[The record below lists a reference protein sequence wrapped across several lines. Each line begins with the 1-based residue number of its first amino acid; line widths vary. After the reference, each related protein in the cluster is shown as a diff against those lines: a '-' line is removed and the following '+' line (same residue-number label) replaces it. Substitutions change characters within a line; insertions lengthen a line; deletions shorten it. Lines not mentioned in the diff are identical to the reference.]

1 LTSIRQRTLTL
12 ILGLVIVGLLIL
24 TMANVHDSNHE
35 IAEVYDAQ
43 LATNARLLQGVMRM
57 PLARQEHA
65 QLYQAFNQALGQAV
79 PRVDGHPYESK
90 IAFQVW
96 DLQGNLLVHTPS
108 APTLTHAPQYTGFSD
123 IDDLGKHQ
131 WRTFVLK
138 DEQHNLLIWVG
149 ERDDVR
155 SDLVNRIV
163 RHTVLPNLIG
173 SLLLMAA
180 IWLAIGWGLKP
191 LANLAAILRGR
202 HPGSLE
208 PLQLAPLPSELEPM
222 QAALNRLLG
231 QIQDVLSRERRFI
244 ADAAHEM
251 RTPLAV
257 LRVHAQN
264 VLEAHNE
271 AQRRESLN
279 YLIVGVD
286 RTTRLVNQLLTIA
299 RLEPN
304 AGLPNTTRTDLVK
317 VVRDSLVQLTPW
329 VLSRGLEL
337 SFECSEQA
345 YVVKTEVSAI
355 DIALQNLV
363 TNAVNFSPS
372 GGQITVTLR
381 FSGKRFQLA
390 VTDQGPGIDEAER
403 ERLFERF
410 YSRANDQG
418 VGLGLTIVQAVAVR
432 LDGEIR
438 LENVSPHGLHAVM
451 DIPLHAHA
459 NDPGTPAGV

>member
-1 LTSIRQRTLTL
+1 MTSIRRRTLTL
-12 ILGLVIVGLLIL
+12 IIGLVLIGLTIL
-24 TMANVHDSNHE
+24 TLTNVHDSNHE

-65 QLYQAFNQALGQAV
+65 QLYQAFNQALSQAD
-79 PRVDGHPYESK
+79 PKVDGHPYESK

-96 DLQGNLLVHTPS
+96 DLHGNLLVHTPS
-108 APTLTHAPQYTGFSD
+108 APTLTHAPTYTGFSD
-123 IDDLGKHQ
+123 INDLGKHQ

-138 DEQHNLLIWVG
+138 DETHNLLIWVG

-191 LANLAAILRGR
+191 LADLAATLRGR

-231 QIQDVLSRERRFI
+231 QIQEVLSRERRFI

-264 VLEAHNE
+264 VLEAQND

-279 YLIVGVD
+279 YLVVGVD

-299 RLEPN
+299 RLEPGTN
-304 AGLPNTTRTDLVK
+304 PIKTQLGDLVAS
-317 VVRDSLVQLTPW
+317 VRESLAQLTPW
-329 VLSRGLEL
+329 VLSRGVEL
-337 SFECSEQA
+337 SFECNEQTHLLDTDFA
-345 YVVKTEVSAI
+345 AI
-355 DIALQNLV
+355 DIALQNLI
-363 TNAVNFSPS
+363 TNAVNFSPAN
-372 GGQITVTLR
+372 GQINVI
-381 FSGKRFQLA
+381 LA
-390 VTDQGPGIDEAER
+390 VKNDGFELSVEDQGPGISESDR

-410 YSRANDQG
+410 YSKGNDHG
-418 VGLGLTIVQAVAVR
+418 VGLGLAIVKTVAVR
-432 LDGEIR
+432 LSGAVR
-438 LENVSPHGLHAVM
+438 LENRVPTGLVAILAVSVVAQ
-451 DIPLHAHA
+451 
-459 NDPGTPAGV
+459 

>member
-1 LTSIRQRTLTL
+1 LTSIRRRTLTL
-12 ILGLVIVGLLIL
+12 IIGLVLSGLTIL
-24 TMANVHDSNHE
+24 TLTNVHDSNHE

-65 QLYQAFNQALGQAV
+65 QLYQAFNQALGQAD
-79 PRVDGHPYESK
+79 PKVDGHPYESK
-90 IAFQVW
+90 VAFQVW

-108 APTLTHAPQYTGFSD
+108 APSLTRAPTYTGFSD
-123 IDDLGKHQ
+123 INDLGKHQ

-138 DEQHNLLIWVG
+138 DETHNLLIWVG

-173 SLLLMAA
+173 SLLLMGA

-191 LANLAAILRGR
+191 LADLAATLRGR

-231 QIQDVLSRERRFI
+231 QIQEVLSRERRFI

-264 VLEAHNE
+264 VLEAQNDE
-271 AQRRESLN
+271 QRRESLN
-279 YLIVGVD
+279 YLVVGVD

-299 RLEPN
+299 RLEPGTGPVKTQQ
-304 AGLPNTTRTDLVK
+304 ADLVAT
-317 VVRDSLVQLTPW
+317 VRESLAQMTPW

-337 SFECSEQA
+337 SFECNEQA
-345 YVVKTEVSAI
+345 HLLNTDFAAI
-355 DIALQNLV
+355 DIALQNLI
-363 TNAVNFSPS
+363 TNAVNFSPAD
-372 GGQITVTLR
+372 GQINVALV
-381 FSGKRFQLA
+381 FKYYGYELSVA
-390 VTDQGPGIDEAER
+390 DQGPGISAGDR

-410 YSRANDQG
+410 YSKGNDQG
-418 VGLGLTIVQAVAVR
+418 VGLGLAIVQTVAMRLGGAVR
-432 LDGEIR
+432 L
-438 LENVSPHGLHAVM
+438 ENRV
-451 DIPLHAHA
+451 
-459 NDPGTPAGV
+459 PAGLIAILEIPVASQ

>member
-1 LTSIRQRTLTL
+1 MTSIRRRTLTL
-12 ILGLVIVGLLIL
+12 IIGLVLIGLTIL
-24 TMANVHDSNHE
+24 TLVNVHDSNHE

-65 QLYQAFNQALGQAV
+65 QLYQAFNQALGQAD

-96 DLQGNLLVHTPS
+96 DLQGSLLVHTPS
-108 APTLTHAPQYTGFSD
+108 APSLTRAPAYTGFSD
-123 IDDLGKHQ
+123 INDLGKHQ

-138 DEQHNLLIWVG
+138 DEAHDLLIWVG

-191 LANLAAILRGR
+191 LANLAATLRGR

-208 PLQLAPLPSELEPM
+208 PLQLSPLPSELEPM

-231 QIQDVLSRERRFI
+231 QIQEVLSRERRFI

-264 VLEAHNE
+264 VLEAHNDE
-271 AQRRESLN
+271 QRRESLD
-279 YLIVGVD
+279 YLVVGVD

-299 RLEPN
+299 RLEPS
-304 AGLPNTTRTDLVK
+304 AAPIKIHEGDLVAA
-317 VVRDSLVQLTPW
+317 VRECLVQMTPW

-337 SFECSEQA
+337 SFECNEQGHPLRTDFA
-345 YVVKTEVSAI
+345 AI

-363 TNAVNFSPS
+363 TNAVNFSPAN
-372 GGQITVTLR
+372 GQINVTLAFR
-381 FSGKRFQLA
+381 NDSYELSVA
-390 VTDQGPGIDEAER
+390 DQGPGISESDR

-410 YSRANDQG
+410 YSRGNDQG
-418 VGLGLTIVQAVAVR
+418 AGLGLAIVQKVAVR
-432 LDGEIR
+432 LGGEVR
-438 LENVSPHGLHAVM
+438 LENTAPTGLIATLAVYVLTM
-451 DIPLHAHA
+451 
-459 NDPGTPAGV
+459 

>member
-1 LTSIRQRTLTL
+1 MTSIRRRTLTL
-12 ILGLVIVGLLIL
+12 ILGLVIIGLLIL
-24 TMANVHDSNHE
+24 TMVNVHDSNHE

-65 QLYQAFNQALGQAV
+65 QLYQAFNQALGQAD

-155 SDLVNRIV
+155 LDLVNRIV

-191 LANLAAILRGR
+191 LANLAATLRGR

-231 QIQDVLSRERRFI
+231 QIQEVLSRERRFI

-271 AQRRESLN
+271 EQRRESLN
-279 YLIVGVD
+279 YLVIGVD

-299 RLEPN
+299 RLEPS

-317 VVRDSLVQLTPW
+317 TVRDSLVQLTPW

-345 YVVKTEVSAI
+345 YVITTDVSAI

-363 TNAVNFSPS
+363 TNAVNFSPP

-381 FSGKRFQLA
+381 FSGKRYQLA

-432 LDGEIR
+432 LGGEIR

-451 DIPLHAHA
+451 DIPLNAHSD
-459 NDPGTPAGV
+459 NLSTPAVV